1 MSDLLDLEAEFTTRL
16 AIDIVA
22 TQQEALLAFIAVHG
36 RQPSF
41 MWTENS
47 GDLLKQKWT
56 THAADKLPDPRP
68 LTYMD
73 LRPIPQ
79 PVPTIVVTICEGDVE
94 DTLVL
99 PSMEYAHGFAKAFT
113 MAAGLFSGSAFIFID
128 GDIDSELELADE
140 EPELI
145 AEVEALFASK
155 RAELRLAD
163 GADVTLKSDT
173 PRVVANG
180 EEL

>member
-1 MSDLLDLEAEFTTRL
+1 MSDPSPRDLEHEYTMRL
-16 AIDIVA
+16 AAEIVA
-22 TQQEALLAFIAVHG
+22 GQQKVLREFIESHG
-36 RQPSF
+36 RQPSY
-41 MWTENS
+41 MWTEPS
-47 GDLLKQKWT
+47 GAQTWT
-56 THAADKLPDPRP
+56 IFVADELPDPRP
-68 LTYMD
+68 LSHMD
-73 LRPIPQ
+73 LRPILQ

-99 PSMEYAHGFAKAFT
+99 PSMEYAQGFAKAFM

-128 GDIDSELELADE
+128 GDIDSELELDDE
-140 EPELI
+140 DPDFI
-145 AEVEALFASK
+145 AEVKALFASK